1 MRCLVQKSDLVQQSK
16 AGSWIK
22 KPSSS
27 ASVFPGACGTGQ
39 MRMHGKHWDM
49 EKLEVSEGRIPSKR
63 LDLEGA
69 VLEDPTL
76 LVPDRCGQCGP

>member
-1 MRCLVQKSDLVQQSK
+1 
-16 AGSWIK
+16 
-22 KPSSS
+22 
-27 ASVFPGACGTGQ
+27 